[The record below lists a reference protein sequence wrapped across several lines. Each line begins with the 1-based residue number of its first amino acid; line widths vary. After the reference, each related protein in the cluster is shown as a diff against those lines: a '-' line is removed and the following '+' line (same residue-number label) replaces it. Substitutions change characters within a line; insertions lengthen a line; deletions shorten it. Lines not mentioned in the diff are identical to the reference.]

1 KPVDFVTNTHE
12 KLKQQLEKIVGE
24 ADMKVNFID
33 LVRQAKQD
41 KLIYLEDDDP
51 IKVFQILYALND
63 IRNRF
68 AHARKFHRSERWARS
83 ILYLMNLAL
92 VWPKIMMEPEDG
104 HE

>member
-1 KPVDFVTNTHE
+1 MKSLNNSWR
-12 KLKQQLEKIVGE
+12 QIVGE
-24 ADMKVNFID
+24 ANPKVSFID
-33 LVRQAKQD
+33 IVQQAKQD
-41 KLIYLEDDDP
+41 NLIYIEREDP
-51 IKVFQILYALND
+51 IKVFPILYNLND

-68 AHARKFHRSERWARS
+68 AHARGIFPRSERWARS